1 MIFETVSIE
10 NPRILLLTLMVIP
23 AFLFIFARYRK
34 IKKNLGASSSSKNDS
49 ALFRPAKRS
58 LLWRTIFRCFSW
70 IFAVLAFAEISWG
83 AKKVPVHKSGSN
95 VNFVFD
101 ISYSM
106 LAEDGPQ
113 KKSRLECVKI
123 YVTSLLQELSSSSF
137 SAVLAKGSG
146 FVAIPETEDAALMG
160 TLIENLSPALMTS
173 AGSSLGNGI
182 EAALNAIPEH
192 SSKSQYIWVFTDGD
206 ETDSLLE
213 KALEKCA
220 KNDVAVTIVG
230 FGTERE
236 TEIVTG
242 DGKNRVRTA
251 LRSEEMEAIAR
262 TVSKRNYRKS
272 NSANESIITFIDSKS
287 TGSAWK
293 LLNQIKTSRNGEEST
308 LSYEVKQL
316 NHHSLFILLSILS
329 LIFSFIAGEF
339 RRKNSKEFKNLAAA
353 TMIFSAMFLTSC
365 SSEKKQV
372 LDGVWAWYEGKF
384 TSATAHFLN
393 TAQKAQNDSMAKS
406 FAIFDLS
413 ATYLSIGELDA
424 AMERLSQLNLDDKN
438 LPPELRSAAYY
449 NRGVILER
457 QGEYSSAAESFKKAI
472 LANQKNLNAKIN
484 LELCKRELTE
494 KQSKSVQA
502 QMQGVNEEKAA
513 NSEMNN
519 EIFNLIREQEGKKWR
534 NMSDGGENN
543 NDVLDY

>member
-10 NPRILLLTLMVIP
+10 NPKILLLTLMVIP
-23 AFLFIFARYRK
+23 AFLFIFARYKK
-34 IKKNLGASSSSKNDS
+34 IKKNLTAASASKNDS
-49 ALFRPAKRS
+49 SLFRPAKKS

-70 IFAVLAFAEISWG
+70 IFAVMAFAGISWG

-95 VNFVFD
+95 INFVFD

-113 KKSRLECVKI
+113 KKSRLDCVKI
-123 YVTSLLQELSSSSF
+123 YVSSLLQELSSASF
-137 SAVLAKGSG
+137 SAVLAKGDG
-146 FVAIPETEDAALMG
+146 FVAIPETEDAALME
-160 TLIENLSPALMTS
+160 TMVENLSPTLMTS

-206 ETDSLLE
+206 ETDNLLE

-220 KNDVAVTIVG
+220 KNDVAVTLVG

-236 TEIVTG
+236 TEIITG

-251 LRSEEMEAIAR
+251 LRSKEMEELAQSI
-262 TVSKRNYRKS
+262 SKRNYRKS

-287 TGSAWK
+287 PGSAWK
-293 LLNQIKTSRNGEEST
+293 LLNQIKASGNGEEST
-308 LSYEVKQL
+308 LSYEMKQL
-316 NHHSLFILLSILS
+316 NHHSLFILLSILC

-339 RRKNSKEFKNLAAA
+339 RKGNGRKFKNLIAT
-353 TMIFSAMFLTSC
+353 TMIFSTIFLTSC

-393 TAQKAQNDSMAKS
+393 TAQKAPKDSLARS
-406 FAIFDLS
+406 FATFDLS

-424 AMERLSQLNLDDKN
+424 AMERLSQLNLDDEN
-438 LPPELRSAAYY
+438 LPPELRSAAFY
-449 NRGVILER
+449 NQGVILER
-457 QGEYSSAAESFKKAI
+457 QGDYSAAAECFKKAI

-494 KQSKSVQA
+494 KQSKSAQA

-534 NMSDGGENN
+534 NMSDGGEKN